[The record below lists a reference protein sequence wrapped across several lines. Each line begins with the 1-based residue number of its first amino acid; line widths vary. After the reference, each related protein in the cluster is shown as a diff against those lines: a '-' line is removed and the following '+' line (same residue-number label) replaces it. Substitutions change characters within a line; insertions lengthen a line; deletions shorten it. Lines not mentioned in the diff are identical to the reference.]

1 VGDDTH
7 GKADSDNGFRE
18 PAGHAVE
25 FDEYSRRLDVEYER
39 AAVLQAAD
47 RVARERRSRLVVLE
61 GGRC

>member
-1 VGDDTH
+1 VRTI
-7 GKADSDNGFRE
+7 KQSCTVA
-18 PAGHAVE
+18 AGHAVE